1 MESFG
6 RVVIWALVSIFGLA
20 FVTFCWSNW
29 TAVTVSLSPFPWT
42 FTELPLCI
50 WLLGMFVMGS
60 FVGIGVG
67 WFAGHDGRKLSAE
80 RRRRIK
86 ELEKQL
92 AERPAPARQDILEHR
107 PAPTLP
113 PSRDA
118 A

>member
-1 MESFG
+1 MQSVG
-6 RVVIWALVSIFGLA
+6 KVVFWALISIFGLA
-20 FVTFCWSNW
+20 FITFCWSNW

-42 FTELPLCI
+42 FTELPLCF
-50 WLLGMFVMGS
+50 WLLGMFVLGCV
-60 FVGIGVG
+60 VGVIIG

-92 AERPAPARQDILEHR
+92 AERPAPTRQEVLEHR
-107 PAPTLP
+107 PAAPLPT
-113 PSRDA
+113 SRDA